1 MDAANTKYA
10 GSIAQ
15 GGTPLWKNEKGE
27 FAPAQRPFN
36 YKDNTTLDMDDFYTL
51 MAAEMQYQDVLNP
64 ESNTAEMMNQMVQ
77 MQMITAI
84 TNMTE
89 TNIMTYAGS
98 LVGKEVTIGIVN
110 GNKLEERLITVIGTG
125 TYDGQQVIFGSDG
138 ETYGLNQIMAVGK
151 LPPKEE
157 TEEPGDGTNKPG
169 DVNKP
174 DGGDGASKPGD
185 VDKPS
190 EGDGASKPGD
200 VDNPDG
206 SSGVD
211 KPGGNTGTEN
221 NPDKP
226 DGGTEDTVNP
236 SEAVG

>member
-1 MDAANTKYA
+1 MANDYSMADISTMRARAAADSANWAINSTSRENNTDLDMTDFLKLMIVQLQ
-10 GSIAQ
+10 SQ
-15 GGTPLWKNEKGE
+15 
-27 FAPAQRPFN
+27 
-36 YKDNTTLDMDDFYTL
+36 TLDDSMDT
-51 MAAEMQYQDVLNP
+51 
-64 ESNTAEMMNQMVQ
+64 SEMMNQLVQ
-77 MQMITAI
+77 MQMVTAI

-110 GNKLEERLITVIGTG
+110 GDKLEERLITVIGTG

-157 TEEPGDGTNKPG
+157 TEEPGEGDDANKPG

-174 DGGDGASKPGD
+174 GD
-185 VDKPS
+185 
-190 EGDGASKPGD
+190 
-200 VDNPDG
+200 
-206 SSGVD
+206 
-211 KPGGNTGTEN
+211 NTGTEN

>member
-1 MDAANTKYA
+1 MIVQLQ
-10 GSIAQ
+10 SQ
-15 GGTPLWKNEKGE
+15 
-27 FAPAQRPFN
+27 
-36 YKDNTTLDMDDFYTL
+36 TLDDSMDT
-51 MAAEMQYQDVLNP
+51 
-64 ESNTAEMMNQMVQ
+64 SEMMNQLVQ
-77 MQMITAI
+77 MQMVTAI

-110 GNKLEERLITVIGTG
+110 GDKLEERLITVIGTG

-157 TEEPGDGTNKPG
+157 TEEPGEGDDANKPG

-174 DGGDGASKPGD
+174 GD
-185 VDKPS
+185 
-190 EGDGASKPGD
+190 
-200 VDNPDG
+200 
-206 SSGVD
+206 
-211 KPGGNTGTEN
+211 NTGTEN

>member
-1 MDAANTKYA
+1 MANDYSMADISTMRARAAADSANWAINST
-10 GSIAQ
+10 S
-15 GGTPLWKNEKGE
+15 
-27 FAPAQRPFN
+27 RPNNVDLDMTDFL
-36 YKDNTTLDMDDFYTL
+36 KLMIVQLQSQTLDDSMDT
-51 MAAEMQYQDVLNP
+51 
-64 ESNTAEMMNQMVQ
+64 SEMMNQLVQ
-77 MQMITAI
+77 MQMVTAI

-89 TNIMTYAGS
+89 TNIMTYASS

-110 GNKLEERLITVIGTG
+110 DSELEERVITVIGTG
-125 TYDGQQVIFGSDG
+125 LYNGQQVIFGSDG
-138 ETYGLNQIMAVGK
+138 KTYALNQIMAVGR
-151 LPPKEE
+151 LPEP
-157 TEEPGDGTNKPG
+157 EEPDKKPDEGGDTPPG

-174 DGGDGASKPGD
+174 G
-185 VDKPS
+185 

-206 SSGVD
+206 SSGVNT
-211 KPGGNTGTEN
+211 PGDNTGTEN

>member
-1 MDAANTKYA
+1 MAN
-10 GSIAQ
+10 
-15 GGTPLWKNEKGE
+15 E
-27 FAPAQRPFN
+27 FAMDVSSLNRATGTGNWAQNSTSRPG
-36 YKDNTTLDMDDFYTL
+36 NTELDMTDFLKLMIVQLQSQTLDDSMDT
-51 MAAEMQYQDVLNP
+51 
-64 ESNTAEMMNQMVQ
+64 SEMMNQLVQ
-77 MQMITAI
+77 MQMVTAI

-110 GNKLEERLITVIGTG
+110 GDKLEERLITVIGTG

-157 TEEPGDGTNKPG
+157 TEEPGEGDDANKPG

-174 DGGDGASKPGD
+174 GD
-185 VDKPS
+185 
-190 EGDGASKPGD
+190 
-200 VDNPDG
+200 
-206 SSGVD
+206 
-211 KPGGNTGTEN
+211 NTGTEN

>member
-1 MDAANTKYA
+1 MANDYSMADISTMRARAAADSANWAINST
-10 GSIAQ
+10 S
-15 GGTPLWKNEKGE
+15 
-27 FAPAQRPFN
+27 RPNNVDLDMTDFL
-36 YKDNTTLDMDDFYTL
+36 KLMIVQLQSQTLDDSMDT
-51 MAAEMQYQDVLNP
+51 
-64 ESNTAEMMNQMVQ
+64 SEMMNQLVQ
-77 MQMITAI
+77 MQMVTAI

-110 GNKLEERLITVIGTG
+110 GDKLEERLITVIGTG

-157 TEEPGDGTNKPG
+157 TEEPGEGDDANKPG

-174 DGGDGASKPGD
+174 GEGG
-185 VDKPS
+185 
-190 EGDGASKPGD
+190 GASKPGD

-211 KPGGNTGTEN
+211 KPGDNTGTEN